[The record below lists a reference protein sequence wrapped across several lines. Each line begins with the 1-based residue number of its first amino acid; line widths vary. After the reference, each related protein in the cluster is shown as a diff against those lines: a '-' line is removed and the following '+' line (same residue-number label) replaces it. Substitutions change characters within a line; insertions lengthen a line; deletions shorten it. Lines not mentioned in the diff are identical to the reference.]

1 MVKVSVILP
10 VYGVAQYIKK
20 CTNSLLAQT
29 LEDMEFIF
37 VDDLSPDNSIA
48 LVKKMIEGHPREHQ
62 FVFLKT
68 TENNGAGPAR
78 NLGLQH
84 ATGEYVGFVD
94 SDDWVSPDGFALLYN
109 KAKAVD
115 ADMCY
120 GAAVKNF
127 SNGQQDVLVSN
138 PILPDGEAPHDDYAS
153 FLANYVSFFT
163 TFIYR
168 RSMIES
174 HGLAFYG
181 GGWSE
186 DSYFLATA
194 LLTAKRFASVPDVFY
209 HYVVRPGSAST
220 SVDETKYLKRMAV
233 FDEVLR
239 FAHENA
245 AYANYSSE
253 IDFMY
258 IKKGGLSGAV
268 NYVNNC
274 TKPQV
279 EVMRELSEHLYAQVP
294 NTIKNRYVKRKPLLR
309 LALVLWKR
317 CPRLFIC
324 FSRFFGW

>member
-1 MVKVSVILP
+1 
-10 VYGVAQYIKK
+10 
-20 CTNSLLAQT
+20 
-29 LEDMEFIF
+29 
-37 VDDLSPDNSIA
+37 
-48 LVKKMIEGHPREHQ
+48 
-62 FVFLKT
+62 
-68 TENNGAGPAR
+68 
-78 NLGLQH
+78 
-84 ATGEYVGFVD
+84 
-94 SDDWVSPDGFALLYN
+94 
-109 KAKAVD
+109 
-115 ADMCY
+115 
-120 GAAVKNF
+120 
-127 SNGQQDVLVSN
+127 
-138 PILPDGEAPHDDYAS
+138 
-153 FLANYVSFFT
+153 
-163 TFIYR
+163 
-168 RSMIES
+168 
-174 HGLAFYG
+174 
-181 GGWSE
+181 
-186 DSYFLATA
+186 
-194 LLTAKRFASVPDVFY
+194 
-209 HYVVRPGSAST
+209 
-220 SVDETKYLKRMAV
+220 MAV